1 MKAKDI
7 CNFLQAKN
15 IIGDEEKEIT
25 TLSPIN
31 NIIDGSIICIDNN
44 KYLEAALNSNANALI
59 LREEASNE
67 IKDLK
72 NKTAIIHN
80 NPKEAFIKLL
90 YLMFEDK
97 KYPLGTIESSAVV
110 KENAQISPN
119 TYIGDNVHIGKNTK
133 IGNGTVI
140 EAGVFLGDDVEIGEN
155 CTIYSNV
162 SIHDRCIIKN
172 RVIIGSSTVIGNDG
186 FGFFEVNGKQMKIP
200 QRGNVVIEDD
210 VELGANVCIDRA
222 TLGSTIIKEGVKV
235 DNLVQIAHNCDI
247 GEHSIIVSQVGIAG
261 SSKIGHHCIL
271 GGQAAL
277 ADHVTLGDR
286 VILGGRA
293 AIMSNVKI
301 DSNSIMLGAPAQN
314 INREKLKMIAE
325 QKLPELISLVE
336 EKFGVKIK
344 RKKD

>member
-1 MKAKDI
+1 MKIKDI
-7 CNFLQAKN
+7 YNFLQAQK

-31 NIIDGSIICIDNN
+31 EIIDNSIVCIDND

-59 LREEASNE
+59 LREDTANK
-67 IKDLK
+67 INDFKD
-72 NKTAIIHN
+72 KTAIIYN

-90 YLMFEDK
+90 YFLFEDK
-97 KYPLGTIESSAVV
+97 KYPLGTIEPSAII
-110 KENAQISPN
+110 KENAKVSSN
-119 TYIGDNVHIGKNTK
+119 AYIGDNVHIGKNTV

-140 EAGVFLGDDVEIGEN
+140 EANVFLGDDVVIGEN
-155 CTIYSNV
+155 CTIYANV
-162 SIHDRCIIKN
+162 SIHDRCIVKD

-186 FGFFEVNGKQMKIP
+186 FGFFEVNGRQMKIP
-200 QRGNVVIEDD
+200 QRGNVVIEND
-210 VELGANVCIDRA
+210 VEIGANVCVDRA
-222 TLGSTIIKEGVKV
+222 TLGSTIIREGVKI

-286 VILGGRA
+286 VIFGGRTA
-293 AIMSNVKI
+293 VMSNVKVE
-301 DSNSIMLGAPAQN
+301 SNSIMLGAPAQN
-314 INREKLKMIAE
+314 IEREKLKMIAE

-336 EKFGVKIK
+336 ERFGVKIK
-344 RKKD
+344 RVK

>member
-1 MKAKDI
+1 MKIKDI
-7 CNFLQAKN
+7 YNFLQAQK

-31 NIIDGSIICIDNN
+31 EIIDNSIVCIDND

-59 LREEASNE
+59 LREDAANK
-67 IKDLK
+67 INDLK
-72 NKTAIIHN
+72 NKTAIIYN

-90 YLMFEDK
+90 YFLFEDK
-97 KYPLGTIESSAVV
+97 KYPLGTIESSVII
-110 KENAQISPN
+110 KENAKVSPN
-119 TYIGDNVHIGKNTK
+119 AYIGDNVHIGKNTV

-140 EAGVFLGDDVEIGEN
+140 EANVFLGDNVHIGEN
-155 CTIYSNV
+155 CTIYANV
-162 SIHDRCIIKN
+162 SIHDRCIIKD

-200 QRGNVVIEDD
+200 QRGNVVIEND
-210 VELGANVCIDRA
+210 VELGANVCVDRA

-235 DNLVQIAHNCDI
+235 DNLVQIAHNCQI

-293 AIMSNVKI
+293 AIMSNVKVE
-301 DSNSIMLGAPAQN
+301 SNSIMLGAPAQN

-336 EKFGVKIK
+336 ERFGVKIK
-344 RKKD
+344 RIK